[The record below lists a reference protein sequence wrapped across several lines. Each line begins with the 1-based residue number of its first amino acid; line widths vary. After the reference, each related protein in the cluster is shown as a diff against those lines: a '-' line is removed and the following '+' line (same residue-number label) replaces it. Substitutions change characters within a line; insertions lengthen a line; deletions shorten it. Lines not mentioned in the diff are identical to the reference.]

1 MNLDLVYPVFV
12 QVALTFL
19 LIYATGGARF
29 LAVKTGQVKVKEIV
43 LGQRAWPKKLQQ
55 LGNTLNNQ
63 WETPILF
70 YAGIGLA
77 LIVGAQ
83 SPWLVPLAW
92 AWIGFRVL
100 HALIYITVNHL
111 LFRFLAFGTS
121 VTALFGFWIA
131 LAVEFL
137 SR

>member
-1 MNLDLVYPVFV
+1 MQVELVYPVFI

-19 LIYATGGARF
+19 LAYATGGARYF
-29 LAVKTGQVKVKEIV
+29 AIKSGQVKIRDIV

-70 YAGIGLA
+70 YAGVAFA
-77 LIVGAQ
+77 LILGAQ
-83 SPWLVPLAW
+83 SPALLPLAW
-92 AWIGFRVL
+92 AWVGFRIL
-100 HALIYITVNHL
+100 HAVIYVTSNKL
-111 LFRFLAFGTS
+111 LFRFLAF
-121 VTALFGFWIA
+121 VTGATILLAFWII
-131 LAVEFL
+131 LAVEIL